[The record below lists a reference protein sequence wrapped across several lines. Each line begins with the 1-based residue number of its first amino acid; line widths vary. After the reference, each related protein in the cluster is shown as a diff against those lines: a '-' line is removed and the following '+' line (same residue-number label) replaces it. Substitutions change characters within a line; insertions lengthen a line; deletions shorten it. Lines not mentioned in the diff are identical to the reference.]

1 MMPARLRT
9 YSSASYEWF
18 GHASTHAHVM
28 VSEGQKAGGPVA
40 GAGGRLLAVLLAMA
54 MFVLVVDTSLMNVS
68 ISAVVRDLHTT
79 VSGVQSAIA
88 LEALVSAAF
97 ILIGGKVG
105 DLFGRKRA
113 YLLGLV
119 AYAVGAVAMTLAQ
132 DLSAIIVFWALIG
145 GLGASLL
152 LPAMQSL
159 IHGNFD
165 GTARTKV
172 YALVGAAA
180 AIAAAVGPL
189 LGGFITT
196 FLSWRVGFLLE
207 AVIIAVVLSGAR
219 LVHDVPYAG
228 ARGVD
233 VVGSALSVLGMGG
246 IVLSIL
252 AWQEGGESV
261 GALLLIGLVAMG
273 ALVWW
278 LRRRKRDGRPMLLD
292 PELFTSRYFRL
303 GASQQLLQQIA
314 LGGTMIVLPIYLQMV
329 LEYNALQ
336 AGLSIA
342 PLSLSMF
349 GIALLAG
356 KRAGR
361 RRPSTIVRWG
371 FMLLAIGL
379 LILIP
384 IVPRADSGWY
394 LLGPLLTAGS
404 GLGLLVSQLNNYTLG
419 PISEE
424 RVSEAAGV
432 NSAAGSFG
440 LSFGLAFAGAIMLAA
455 LATTFTTAAQ
465 GSEVLSPA
473 EKQRVADVLDEDA
486 QLMSNTGLEQL
497 LATQPAPVRDEIVR
511 INTESRP
518 LSLQIAL
525 LIPILAGLLGLANSF
540 RMARLPDP
548 TPSGGSP
555 EGLAL
560 G

>member
-1 MMPARLRT
+1 
-9 YSSASYEWF
+9 
-18 GHASTHAHVM
+18 M
-28 VSEGQKAGGPVA
+28 VSKSPDTAPSAAGTGN
-40 GAGGRLLAVLLAMA
+40 RMLALLLAMA

-68 ISAVVRDLHTT
+68 ISAVVEDLDTT

-113 YLLGLV
+113 YVLGLLG
-119 AYAVGAVAMTLAQ
+119 YAVGAVAMTLSQ
-132 DLSAIIVFWALIG
+132 SLTAIIVFWALIG

-165 GTARTKV
+165 GAARTKV
-172 YALVGAAA
+172 YALVGASA

-207 AVIIAVVLSGAR
+207 AVIIAVVLSGIR
-219 LVHDVPYAG
+219 LVRDVPYTG
-228 ARGVD
+228 PRHVD
-233 VVGSALSVLGMGG
+233 AVGSVLSVLGMGG

-252 AWQEGGESV
+252 VWQEGGESV
-261 GALLLIGLVAMG
+261 GALMLVGVVAMG
-273 ALVWW
+273 ALIWW
-278 LRRRKRDGRPMLLD
+278 LVRRKRSGRPTLLD
-292 PELFTSRYFRL
+292 PELFASKYFRL
-303 GASQQLLQQIA
+303 GASQQLFQQVA
-314 LGGTMIVLPIYLQMV
+314 LGGTMIVLPLYLQMV
-329 LEYNALQ
+329 LGYNALQ

-356 KRAGR
+356 QRAGR
-361 RRPSTIVRWG
+361 RRPATIVRWG
-371 FMLLAIGL
+371 FACLTVGL
-379 LILIP
+379 LLVVP
-384 IVPRADSGWY
+384 IVPRADSGWW
-394 LLGPLLTAGS
+394 LLVPLLIAGS

-419 PISEE
+419 PISDE

-455 LATTFTTAAQ
+455 LSIAFTSAA
-465 GSEVLSPA
+465 GSSDVLSA
-473 EKQRVADVLDEDA
+473 DQQQRVAEVLEDDA
-486 QLMSNTGLEQL
+486 QLMSDAGLEEL
-497 LATQPAPVRDEIVR
+497 LADQTEPVQDEILR
-511 INTESRP
+511 INDDTRDVA
-518 LSLQIAL
+518 LQIAL
-525 LIPILAGLLGLANSF
+525 AVPILAGLLGLANSA
-540 RMARLPDP
+540 RMSRLPDP
-548 TPSGGSP
+548 ILSGSTD
-555 EGLAL
+555 GLAL